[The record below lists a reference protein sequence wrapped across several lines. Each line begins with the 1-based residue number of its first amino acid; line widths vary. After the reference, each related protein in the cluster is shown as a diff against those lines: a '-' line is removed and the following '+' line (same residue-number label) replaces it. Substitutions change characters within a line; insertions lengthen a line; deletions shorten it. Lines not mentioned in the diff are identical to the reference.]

1 MSLRDDYSLP
11 PAKSGLPTLR
21 MWAVML
27 AAPLAALVLWLLLP
41 DSAITVAILVVAVIV
56 AVGLAVFWVM
66 SSRGLNE
73 PPRRRPQPRD

>member
-1 MSLRDDYSLP
+1 VSI
-11 PAKSGLPTLR
+11 
-21 MWAVML
+21 W
-27 AAPLAALVLWLLLP
+27 AAPNAGLIWFWSTA
-41 DSAITVAILVVAVIV
+41 AITVAILVVAVIV